1 MNMTLCDIVYKL
13 TGKIN
18 PAGDS
23 SIDNERYE
31 NLKQLCHLVEGL
43 ITDIDDMV
51 FLNVDAK
58 EHSVKRSVEY
68 GSKFLE
74 LIKTRNE

>member
-1 MNMTLCDIVYKL
+1 MELSEIVYKL

-23 SIDNERYE
+23 RIDNERYA
-31 NLKQLCHLVEGL
+31 NLKNICHLVEGL

-51 FLNVDAK
+51 FLNSDAN
-58 EHSVKRSVEY
+58 EASIKRSVEY
-68 GSKFLE
+68 GSEFLE
-74 LIKTRNE
+74 SITNRNQ

>member
-1 MNMTLCDIVYKL
+1 MELSEIVYKL
-13 TGKIN
+13 TGKIS

-23 SIDNERYE
+23 SVDNERYD
-31 NLKQLCHLVEGL
+31 NLKKICHLVEGL

-51 FLNVDAK
+51 FLNSDAK
-58 EHSVKRSVEY
+58 ESSIKRSVEY

-74 LIKTRNE
+74 SITTRNQ